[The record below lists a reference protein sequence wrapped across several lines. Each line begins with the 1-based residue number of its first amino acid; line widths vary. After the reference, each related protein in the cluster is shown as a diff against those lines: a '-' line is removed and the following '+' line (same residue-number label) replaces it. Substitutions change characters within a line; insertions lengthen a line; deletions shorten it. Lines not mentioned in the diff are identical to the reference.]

1 MMREYVILTDTGAD
15 LPADVIAKYDIAV
28 VELGLQIGETPVRA
42 SSLDYKEF
50 YELLRKKETVT
61 TSAANLEQVKEALRP
76 HLLTGKDVLY
86 LGFSSGLSST
96 YTAAVHAAEE
106 MSEEF
111 PDAKIL
117 CVDTLAA
124 SLGQGLLVTL
134 TAKKKAEGATI
145 DEAKAYAENT
155 RLHLCHWFTVDDLF
169 FLKRGG
175 RVSAATAV
183 LGSMLQIKP
192 VMHVDNDG
200 HLINVDKVRGR
211 RASVDALLEKMKAT
225 ATDPD
230 GQLMYICHGDCYDD
244 AKYLSDRIVAL
255 YPKCEVMIGYTG
267 AVIGSHSGPGTLALF
282 YIGTER

>member
-15 LPADVIAKYDIAV
+15 LPSDVIVKYGIAV
-28 VELGLQIGETPVRA
+28 VELGLQIGHRPVCVR
-42 SSLDYKEF
+42 SLDDKEF
-50 YELLRKKETVT
+50 YDLLRKKETVS
-61 TSAANLEQVKEALRP
+61 TSAVNLAQMKEAFRAQLSA
-76 HLLTGKDVLY
+76 GKDVLY

-96 YTAAVHAAEE
+96 YTAGVRAAEE
-106 MSEEF
+106 MGEEF
-111 PDAKIL
+111 PEGRVL

-134 TAKKKAEGATI
+134 TAKRKAEGATL
-145 DEAKAYAENT
+145 DEAKEYAESM

-192 VMHVDNDG
+192 VMHVDNEG

-211 RASVDALLEKMKAT
+211 RASVDALFEKMKAT
-225 ATDPD
+225 AIEPD
-230 GQLMYICHGDCYDD
+230 
-244 AKYLSDRIVAL
+244 
-255 YPKCEVMIGYTG
+255 
-267 AVIGSHSGPGTLALF
+267 
-282 YIGTER
+282 

>member
-15 LPADVIAKYDIAV
+15 LPSDVIVKYGIAV
-28 VELGLQIGETPVRA
+28 VELGLQIGHRPVCVR
-42 SSLDYKEF
+42 SLDDKEF
-50 YELLRKKETVT
+50 YDLLRKKETVS
-61 TSAANLEQVKEALRP
+61 TSAVNLAQMKEAFRAQLSA
-76 HLLTGKDVLY
+76 GKDVLY

-96 YTAAVHAAEE
+96 YTAGVRAAEE
-106 MSEEF
+106 MGEEF
-111 PDAKIL
+111 PEGRVL

-134 TAKKKAEGATI
+134 TAKRKAEGATL
-145 DEAKAYAENT
+145 DEAKEYAESM

-192 VMHVDNDG
+192 VMHVDNEG

-211 RASVDALLEKMKAT
+211 RASVDALFEKMKAT
-225 ATDPD
+225 AIEPD
-230 GQLMYICHGDCYDD
+230 GQLMYICHGDCLAD
-244 AKYLSDRIVAL
+244 AQYLSDRITAL